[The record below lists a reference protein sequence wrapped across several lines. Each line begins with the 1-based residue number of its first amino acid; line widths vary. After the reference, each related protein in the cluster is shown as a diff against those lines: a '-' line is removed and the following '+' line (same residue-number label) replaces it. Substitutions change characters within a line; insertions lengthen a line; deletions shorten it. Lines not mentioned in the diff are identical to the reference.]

1 MIDMTAL
8 AGVVEAFATGELSV
22 ERAQPVSI
30 VNGRR
35 VDGAFATLT
44 GVVGS
49 VWPISG
55 DSVSVDEFG
64 RSQSNTAEIYC
75 LQELRIADDGVTS
88 LPGDRV
94 THNGIVYEVIAQ
106 QNWTR
111 GEFFV
116 YVGRDVGH
124 P

>member
-35 VDGAFATLT
+35 VDGTFA
-44 GVVGS
+44 
-49 VWPISG
+49 PISG

-75 LQELRIADDGVTS
+75 LQELRIADDGATS

-94 THNGIVYEVIAQ
+94 THNGVVYEVIAQ

>member
-8 AGVVEAFATGELSV
+8 SGVVSAFATGELAV
-22 ERAQPVSI
+22 MRAQPVAM

-35 VDGAFATLT
+35 VDGTFAAVT
-44 GVVGS
+44 GIIGS
-49 VWPISG
+49 VWPVAG
-55 DSVSVDEFG
+55 DGVDVDDYG
-64 RSQSNTAEIYC
+64 RHQSSSAEIYC
-75 LQELRIADDGVTS
+75 LQALVIADDGATS
-88 LPGDRV
+88 QPGDRV
-94 THNGIVYEVIAQ
+94 THLGIVYEVISQ

-116 YVGRDVGH
+116 YVGRSIGH